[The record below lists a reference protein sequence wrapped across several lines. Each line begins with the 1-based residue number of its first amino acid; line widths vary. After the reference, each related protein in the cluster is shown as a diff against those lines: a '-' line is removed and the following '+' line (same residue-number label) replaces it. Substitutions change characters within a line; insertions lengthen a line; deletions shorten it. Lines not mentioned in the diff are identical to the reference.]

1 MWDSRYKDR
10 EERKYVSIVFEES
23 DTYSDDNLVLYRGRN
38 EPLVV
43 EEYVYRI
50 SEGEKFSDEDIQKI
64 VQAIKD
70 MNYRDGE
77 YVDSTGK
84 MTYHKKR
91 ESKTNGEIEVN
102 NIIMLKTFMS
112 KCR

>member
-1 MWDSRYKDR
+1 M
-10 EERKYVSIVFEES
+10 FEES
-23 DTYSDDNLVLYRGRN
+23 DSYSDDNLVLYRGRN

-43 EEYVYRI
+43 EEY
-50 SEGEKFSDEDIQKI
+50 
-64 VQAIKD
+64 
-70 MNYRDGE
+70 
-77 YVDSTGK
+77 
-84 MTYHKKR
+84 KR

>member
-50 SEGEKFSDEDIQKI
+50 SEGEKFSDGDIQKT

-70 MNYRDGE
+70 MNYGDGE

>member
-70 MNYRDGE
+70 MNYGDGE
-77 YVDSTGK
+77 YIDPTGK